1 MMQHLLTA
9 TLAAIALIDLWI
21 VGGKASATLA
31 ILFLAYSVAY
41 RTIREQRMA
50 EAMIAISRTLGQVLS
65 AIDAE
70 PEKIEDR

>member
-1 MMQHLLTA
+1 MMQHFLTA

-41 RTIREQRMA
+41 RTIREQKMIA
-50 EAMIAISRTLGQVLS
+50 YIIAISGTLGQLLS
-65 AIDAE
+65 EIDAE
-70 PEKIEDR
+70 AKKIEGN